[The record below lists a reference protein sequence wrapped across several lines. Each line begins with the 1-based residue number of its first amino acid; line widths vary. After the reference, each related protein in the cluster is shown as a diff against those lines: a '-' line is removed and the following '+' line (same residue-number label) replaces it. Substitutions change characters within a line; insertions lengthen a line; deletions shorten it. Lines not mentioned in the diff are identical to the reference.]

1 MDTQRFDCGEHGSCE
16 MYNETSFKCMCA
28 EGYFGANCEYED
40 ELEEPYYPTVEPLIN
55 TTLFN
60 NVTGIAITT
69 KKDPVTDSSTTSPQE
84 QTFTTTKT
92 GQSSK
97 YLNF

>member
-1 MDTQRFDCGEHGSCE
+1 

-55 TTLFN
+55 ATLLNNATEMPISTQKDFVTTSS
-60 NVTGIAITT
+60 A
-69 KKDPVTDSSTTSPQE
+69 SSTLE
-84 QTFTTTKT
+84 QTSSMTKT
-92 GQSSK
+92 GQSSGNFELLPNK
-97 YLNF
+97 LFLNSS

>member
-1 MDTQRFDCGEHGSCE
+1 MDTQLSDCGEHGSCE

-55 TTLFN
+55 STLVN
-60 NVTGIAITT
+60 NVTGMPISTH
-69 KKDPVTDSSTTSPQE
+69 KDSVTDSSTQE
-84 QTFTTTKT
+84 QTSSITTTGKR
-92 GQSSK
+92 SPIS
-97 YLNF
+97 NF